1 MADITLDNL
10 DRTMESAWN
19 NPVASE
25 NNTSQLSPEL
35 DQESKEHYQDI
46 NVRPYFAHLA
56 MEQEKLRDGKVLMK
70 NAEIREVRDKIH
82 TITDFLDHAHHEM
95 NNTTSDTIVMTEHA
109 DLLFRLK
116 GMLPEHAAK
125 IIGDKSTFTRRE
137 LQTLCQMMTRRIDS
151 EYTPQ
156 IEALKDDIFDI
167 MQNLDKILPIL
178 KDLCKRYDDHINYI
192 NRQPK

>member
-1 MADITLDNL
+1 MADITVDNK
-10 DRTMESAWN
+10 TMESAWN
-19 NPVASE
+19 NPVATE
-25 NNTSQLSPEL
+25 NDTSKLSPQL
-35 DQESKEHYQDI
+35 DKESKEHYKDI

-82 TITDFLDHAHHEM
+82 TITDFLDQAHYAM
-95 NNTTSDTIVMTEHA
+95 NTQSGDKIVMTEHA
-109 DLLFRLK
+109 DLIFRIK

-125 IIGDKSTFTRRE
+125 IIGNKSEFSRRE

-167 MQNLDKILPIL
+167 MQLLDKILPIM

>member
-1 MADITLDNL
+1 MADITVDNNL
-10 DRTMESAWN
+10 MESAWDS
-19 NPVASE
+19 PVTTE
-25 NNTSQLSPEL
+25 NDTTKLPPHL

-56 MEQEKLRDGKVLMK
+56 MEQEKIRDGKVLAK
-70 NAEIREVRDKIH
+70 NSEIREVRNKIH
-82 TITDFLDHAHHEM
+82 TITDFLDHSHYAM
-95 NNTTSDTIVMTEHA
+95 NNQTGDTIVMTEHA

-125 IIGDKSTFTRRE
+125 MLDGKSTFTRRE